1 MRTILLTTALCALL
15 AAPAQAE
22 DDGETE
28 MPSVQSLYAAIER
41 TVPQPEP
48 TFSRP
53 LRPADIQPVD
63 QNRAPPAM
71 TQPASAPAWRP
82 SVYDSLLK

>member
-1 MRTILLTTALCALL
+1 MRTIFLTTALCALL
-15 AAPAQAE
+15 AVPAYAE
-22 DDGETE
+22 DDDETE

-41 TVPQPEP
+41 TVPQQGP

-71 TQPASAPAWRP
+71 TPPPSAPAWRP
-82 SVYDSLLK
+82 SAYDSLLK

>member
-1 MRTILLTTALCALL
+1 MRTLLLTTALCALL
-15 AAPAQAE
+15 TTPAYAE
-22 DDGETE
+22 DDETE

-82 SVYDSLLK
+82 SAYDSLLK

>member
-15 AAPAQAE
+15 ATPAQAE
-22 DDGETE
+22 DDETE
-28 MPSVQSLYAAIER
+28 MPSAQSLYAAIER
-41 TVPQPEP
+41 TAPQPEP
-48 TFSRP
+48 VFSRP